1 MLTDAGR
8 KLFAKILAGTPPVG
22 MPYIELGTSGINPDR
37 TDEDLYAGYER
48 KVANVARNLN
58 VLKFDVEFGG
68 AEGNPAPPGTEIKEA
83 GIFWDNAG
91 AALGSG
97 EMIVRIIVAPAKAKV
112 AGNIFGV
119 RWSGTINQCE
129 IVEEFIDPV
138 EGVEGL
144 IDEGEIDVDEI
155 ADK

>member
-22 MPYIELGTSGINPDR
+22 MPYIELGTSGINPARSDVA
-37 TDEDLYAGYER
+37 LYAGYER
-48 KVANVARNLN
+48 KVATVTRNLN
-58 VLKFDVEFGG
+58 VLKFEVEFGG
-68 AEGNPAPPGTEIKEA
+68 AEGNPAVPGTEVLEA

-97 EMIVRIIVAPAKAKV
+97 EMLARVLVAPARAKV
-112 AGNIFGV
+112 AGNILGV
-119 RWSGTINQCE
+119 KWTGTINQCD
-129 IVEEFIDPV
+129 IVEDFIDPSPSF
-138 EGVEGL
+138 EGL
-144 IDEGEIDVDEI
+144 IDDGEIDIDEI